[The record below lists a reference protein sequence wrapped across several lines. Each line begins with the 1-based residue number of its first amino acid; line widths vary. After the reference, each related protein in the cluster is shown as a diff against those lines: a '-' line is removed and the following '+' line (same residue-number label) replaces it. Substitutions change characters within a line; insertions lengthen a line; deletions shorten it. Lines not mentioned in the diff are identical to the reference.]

1 MKIKTL
7 SNNSSVSNI
16 RGKRSFVESTIS
28 STNNGPVVKKSFI
41 HKENEVPLL
50 EIDVNL
56 KHGVK
61 KKILVYDGDTAEDLA
76 TVFSEENSKLL
87 YFLLL

>member
-1 MKIKTL
+1 MKK
-7 SNNSSVSNI
+7 
-16 RGKRSFVESTIS
+16 K
-28 STNNGPVVKKSFI
+28 VV

-61 KKILVYDGDTAEDLA
+61 KKILVYDGDTAEELA
-76 TVFSEENSKLL
+76 TDFSEENSK
-87 YFLLL
+87 FIIFNFI